1 MKRNPYE
8 AGEPAN
14 IALDTANPQSG
25 IHNGWVV
32 GAISAGLLLLGAI
45 IQLVGQGIDAGL
57 PIFAGGCMLAL
68 ICAGL
73 AYGVYRK
80 SRIAALILFVLFLA
94 LWVASVITLGGF
106 AGVLVEMIRLLF
118 AVMLYQAIRACFDW
132 HRNEQ
137 HAR

>member
-8 AGEPAN
+8 AGEPTSV
-14 IALDTANPQSG
+14 ALETGNPQSG

-32 GAISAGLLLLGAI
+32 GAISAGLLLLGAV
-45 IQLVGQGIDAGL
+45 IQLVGQGTDAGL
-57 PIFAGGCMLAL
+57 PTFAGGCMLAL

-80 SRIAALILFVLFLA
+80 SRIAAVVLFVLFLA
-94 LWVASVITLGGF
+94 LWVASIITLGGF

-132 HRNEQ
+132 HRNER